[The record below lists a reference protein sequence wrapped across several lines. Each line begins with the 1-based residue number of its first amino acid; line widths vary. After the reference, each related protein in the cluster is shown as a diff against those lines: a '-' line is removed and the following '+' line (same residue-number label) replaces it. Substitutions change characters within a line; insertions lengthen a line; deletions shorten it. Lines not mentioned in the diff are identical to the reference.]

1 MTVQSTNS
9 VAVRSM
15 LEGTSNTRDLGGCR
29 TTDGHVVRRGLILRS
44 DALTALTDAD
54 RRVLREM
61 NLKVLVDLR
70 TQHEIKWHGS
80 NVCEPTTRLVHAP
93 FIDDIGDTLAFALS
107 KAFNEHNAE
116 AIVALL
122 GGGRV
127 YDLVNNTAVRFI
139 EREAT
144 RTGIAETMQLLAD
157 GQAPL
162 MFVCRAGKDRAGFL
176 AAVIL
181 RTLGV
186 SESDII
192 AGYTLSNDYLD
203 ATNQEM
209 FSILRS
215 AGVDPE
221 IVRPLI
227 EQQPHVMESFFAEV
241 IARHGT
247 WQNYLT
253 DHLGLAADVT
263 ERLRS
268 QYLDPLH

>member
-1 MTVQSTNS
+1 MAAQSIHTVS
-9 VAVRSM
+9 VKSL

-29 TTDGHVVRRGLILRS
+29 TTDGQVVRRGLILRS
-44 DALTALTDAD
+44 DALTTLTDAD
-54 RRVLREM
+54 RSVLRAM
-61 NLKVLVDLR
+61 DLKVLVDLR
-70 TQHEIKWHGS
+70 TQHEIKWHGT
-80 NVCEPTTRLVHAP
+80 NLCEPCTRVVHAP
-93 FIDDIGDTLAFALS
+93 FIDESGDTLAFALS
-107 KAFNEHNAE
+107 KAFNEQNAS
-116 AIVALL
+116 AIAALL
-122 GGGRV
+122 GNGRV
-127 YDLVNNTAVRFI
+127 HGLVNDTAVRFI

-144 RTGIAETMQLLAD
+144 RVGIAEVMRLLAD
-157 GQAPL
+157 GHAPL

-192 AGYTLSNDYLD
+192 TGYVLSNDYLD

-227 EQQPHVMESFFAEV
+227 EQQAHVMEAFFAEV
-241 IARHGT
+241 SARHGS

-253 DHLGLAADVT
+253 DHLKLDADIT

-268 QYLDPLH
+268 RYLDPLH